1 MPSWE
6 LFEAQN
12 EEYKASIF
20 NMPKS
25 KRISVEMMS
34 RFGWDQYA
42 DHHLS
47 VDVFGKSAKAG
58 DIINAYGFTVD
69 NLVDIVSKLA
79 K

>member
-1 MPSWE
+1 
-6 LFEAQN
+6 
-12 EEYKASIF
+12 
-20 NMPKS
+20 
-25 KRISVEMMS
+25 MMS

-47 VDVFGKSAKAG
+47 VDKFGKSAKAS

-69 NLVDIVSKLA
+69 NLVNMVKELA